1 MATFSQDILPPV
13 TSDTP
18 RQLVRSFV
26 GIILYCLLTFF
37 FFLSFVGAAVQL
49 DTVLNDGVASM
60 SQATTADVNSRDQPA
75 PLK

>member
-1 MATFSQDILPPV
+1 L
-13 TSDTP
+13 
-18 RQLVRSFV
+18 FV
-26 GIILYCLLTFF
+26 NFF